1 MPLPG
6 YRLGCITVA
15 PVIALFH
22 AQVEV
27 VQLGLETSGLAWFV
41 VCVIILKIEL
51 EVGSN
56 HVLLNSSIQ

>member
-6 YRLGCITVA
+6 YRLGCITLA
-15 PVIALFH
+15 PVIALFR

-27 VQLGLETSGLAWFV
+27 VQLGLETLGLAWFV

-51 EVGSN
+51 ELG
-56 HVLLNSSIQ
+56 